1 MNTKELV
8 DRGLVLR
15 AEISERQKEL
25 KDIEAGLKE
34 VGLASSA
41 EHEELV
47 DAEREG
53 RRWFAAGTEKIV
65 PVIFTADKIIG
76 SFKSD
81 GPTHEM
87 IRAALG
93 KQRAKLQEFYKAETT
108 WGNLFKDGKQ
118 FRTAARE
125 ILGTSAPGFITACV
139 TRDKFGMTR
148 SDIRIEWDAAEIVK
162 VE

>member
-15 AEISERQKEL
+15 SEISERQKEL
-25 KDIEAGLKE
+25 KEIESGLE
-34 VGLASSA
+34 EIGLARSA

-53 RRWFAAGTEKIV
+53 RRWFAAGSEKIV

-81 GPTHEM
+81 GATHEM
-87 IRAALG
+87 IRVALG
-93 KQRAKLQEFYKAETT
+93 KQRGKLQEFYKPETT

-125 ILGTSAPGFITACV
+125 ILGMCAPGFITACV
-139 TRDKFGMTR
+139 ARDKSGVAR
-148 SDIRIEWDAAEIVK
+148 SDIRIEWDAAEKIK
-162 VE
+162 AE